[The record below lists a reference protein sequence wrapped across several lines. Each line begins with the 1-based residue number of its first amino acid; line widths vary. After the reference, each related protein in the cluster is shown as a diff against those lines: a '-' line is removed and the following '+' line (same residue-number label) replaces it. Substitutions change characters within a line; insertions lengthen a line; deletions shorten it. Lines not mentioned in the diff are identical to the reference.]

1 MAPAAKKIT
10 GFEMKNI
17 LARGGI
23 EFVAV
28 LLGITSSLWIDEN
41 SKAQDQN
48 AKQVTILEAVYED
61 IIQTEKFIKERRD
74 PAFQLDS
81 TWMDYFA
88 NNWDNMNVDSVAVAL
103 SKNGYDASFH
113 DTFLDFR
120 EFHPPISSIELIMQD
135 GSLKEIHN
143 MNIRKKI
150 NELIK
155 TDLAFVLK
163 NVQTEIEMQ
172 INFRSTLVNQNDPKL
187 AELLSISQL
196 TLKNRLLDNV
206 VNYDDQIEELKYFL
220 TKDYVRTYINL
231 KNRHRYFV
239 MLFIRDFKETLSEL
253 KTLVEEELNISS

>member
-1 MAPAAKKIT
+1 
-10 GFEMKNI
+10 MKNI

-23 EFVAV
+23 EFIAV
-28 LLGITSSLWIDEN
+28 LLGITGSLWIDEN
-41 SKAQDQN
+41 RKAQDQN
-48 AKQVTILEAVYED
+48 EKQITILEAVYED
-61 IIQTEKFIKERRD
+61 IIQTENFMKLRRD
-74 PAFQLDS
+74 PAFQMDS

-88 NNWDNMNVDSVAVAL
+88 NNWDNMDVDSVAVAL
-103 SKNGYDASFH
+103 SKNGTNGSFH
-113 DTFLDFR
+113 NTFLDFR

>member
-1 MAPAAKKIT
+1 
-10 GFEMKNI
+10 MKNI

-23 EFVAV
+23 EFIAV
-28 LLGITSSLWIDEN
+28 LLGITGSLWIDEN
-41 SKAQDQN
+41 RKAQDQN
-48 AKQVTILEAVYED
+48 EKQITILEAVYED
-61 IIQTEKFIKERRD
+61 IIQTENFMKLRRD
-74 PAFQLDS
+74 PAFQMDS

-103 SKNGYDASFH
+103 SKNGTNGSFH
-113 DTFLDFR
+113 NTFLDFR